1 MSHEDIQIAPVS
13 DFDLAFANDEDD
25 DEEEEEEKSNI
36 YAEKSR
42 ILIADDCSFNISAL
56 QCQLAHFNMKADV
69 VRDGQMAF

>member
-13 DFDLAFANDEDD
+13 DFDLACAN
-25 DEEEEEEKSNI
+25 DEEEEEEKSNV